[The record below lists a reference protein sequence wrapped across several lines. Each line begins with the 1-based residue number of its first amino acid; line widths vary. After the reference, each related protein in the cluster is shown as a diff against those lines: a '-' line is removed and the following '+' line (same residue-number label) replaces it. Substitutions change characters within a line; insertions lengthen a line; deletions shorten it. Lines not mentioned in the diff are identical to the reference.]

1 MTHSESSAEVLQDGY
16 DGFLID
22 PRDSREMGKK
32 IAFLLED
39 KELRRVFVDR
49 AYKKVMEKYSWSS
62 IAQEMLEL
70 YKKLEEQQ

>member
-1 MTHSESSAEVLQDGY
+1 
-16 DGFLID
+16 
-22 PRDSREMGKK
+22 MGKK